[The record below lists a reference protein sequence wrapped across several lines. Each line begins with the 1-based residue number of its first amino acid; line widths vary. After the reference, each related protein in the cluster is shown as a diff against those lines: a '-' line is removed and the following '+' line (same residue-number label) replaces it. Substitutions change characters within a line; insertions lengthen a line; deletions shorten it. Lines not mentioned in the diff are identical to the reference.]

1 MKTYL
6 TLLTCL
12 LITISCFSQNEHEF
26 VKLSEEKKGK
36 RLKLYATNTDSIAY
50 DVFLRVVTEDFRR
63 SSNRPTIMNVPAK
76 SKVELITL
84 IQLVG
89 TEGKYTTT
97 FIVNEVAPTIEVDK
111 SETWLDVRLDDALK
125 DQKATIFVSNDCSIC
140 KEAKRILGENNIAF
154 TEYNID
160 DNAAEY
166 LEAVE
171 TFQTD
176 KKPIKTTLPLLKI
189 KDQFYKNIN
198 SIEDF
203 NGILR
208 KAFN

>member
-1 MKTYL
+1 
-6 TLLTCL
+6 
-12 LITISCFSQNEHEF
+12 
-26 VKLSEEKKGK
+26 
-36 RLKLYATNTDSIAY
+36 
-50 DVFLRVVTEDFRR
+50 VVTEDFRR

-97 FIVNEVAPTIEVDK
+97 FIVNEVAPAIEVDK
-111 SETWLDVRLDDALK
+111 SETRLDVRLDDALK

-208 KAFN
+208 KVFN